1 MSPTNDAST
10 GTSGNESQTR
20 LTTTPVQIT
29 PAIQLI
35 AMLRPAT
42 RAIPQRYDR
51 SPRSVRRNAATDR
64 PFVEP
69 ADDAAPRRQGHSA
82 RVIDTLLVMADS
94 SFDIVSKVDHQEAEN
109 ALNQARKEIEQRY
122 DFKGTGAS
130 IAWSGEQVL
139 IIAGTEERAK
149 AVLDV
154 FQSKLIKRGIS
165 LKSLDS
171 GEPFASGKEFRIV
184 SSLKDGISSENA
196 KKIGKIIRDEGP
208 KGVKSQI
215 QGDELRVQSKSRD
228 DLQAVI
234 ALLKGADLDLDL
246 QFVNYR

>member
-1 MSPTNDAST
+1 MT
-10 GTSGNESQTR
+10 GTMGIANQTR
-20 LTTTPVQIT
+20 VATTPAHST
-29 PAIQLI
+29 PTIQLKTG
-35 AMLRPAT
+35 LRPST
-42 RAIPQRYDR
+42 CAIDPPYDR
-51 SPRSVRRNAATDR
+51 QAAPLERNAEIISRATQCR
-64 PFVEP
+64 YT
-69 ADDAAPRRQGHSA
+69 RG
-82 RVIDTLLVMADS
+82 MADS

-109 ALNQARKEIEQRY
+109 ALNQARKEVEQRY

-130 IAWSGEQVL
+130 IAWSGEQIL
-139 IIAGTEERAK
+139 IVAATEERAK

-165 LKSLDS
+165 LKSLES

-184 SSLKDGISSENA
+184 STLKDGISSENA

-228 DLQAVI
+228 DLQSVI
-234 ALLKGADLDLDL
+234 ALLKGSDLDIDL
-246 QFVNYR
+246 QFINYR